1 MISIEQGKEFYEK
14 RKLILS
20 DAGFDL
26 RKCVTNESKLQ
37 KIFNSLENSET
48 KILNETF
55 SKEQF
60 GPIRSSIL
68 CAQTEVAHSTF
79 GVTKM
84 CFFE

>member
-14 RKLILS
+14 CKLILS

-60 GPIRSSIL
+60 GP
-68 CAQTEVAHSTF
+68 
-79 GVTKM
+79 TKIIKKVL
-84 CFFE
+84 

>member
-1 MISIEQGKEFYEK
+1 MISIEQGKEFYKK

-60 GPIRSSIL
+60 GP
-68 CAQTEVAHSTF
+68 
-79 GVTKM
+79 TKIIKKVL
-84 CFFE
+84 